1 MFSSGRAYVSTD
13 CTGFTSWSLKW
24 DMAALQRLSA
34 VCDSSRRAKLQ
45 KNHNNGDKPLFMP
58 CLWRNKCQNAPNSV
72 IFVLREQLLYLH
84 FLLFFCSPGWESH
97 LQKCRHDRGQ
107 SKVRGQ
113 MMELHSDNTVWNR
126 MRDKRGGFFNALTVC
141 CSHKTLAFCHYF
153 SFTNCFYLLCIFW
166 KCTVCIDVG
175 GLFYFFHVELERM
188 SWRQKKKLFCAL

>member
-1 MFSSGRAYVSTD
+1 MCQTAEKPWQRCQTSVHAMFD
-13 CTGFTSWSLKW
+13 QCQW
-24 DMAALQRLSA
+24 
-34 VCDSSRRAKLQ
+34 
-45 KNHNNGDKPLFMP
+45 
-58 CLWRNKCQNAPNSV
+58 WRNKCQHAPDPV
-72 IFVLREQLLYLH
+72 IFVSREQLLYLH

-97 LQKCRHDRGQ
+97 LQKRRHDRGQ

-153 SFTNCFYLLCIFW
+153 SFTNCLYLLCIFW

-188 SWRQKKKLFCAL
+188 NWRQNGGEKNAFLCPLIEPSSHLCCINDGGKQCRVSGTR